1 MPNEFRSVR
10 RSWKEVL
17 RNKEYERGGLEQVE
31 TPKKKNLEPLLLG
44 DTVSVQNQYGNKKKR
59 WSNTGVVVDVH
70 PHRKYSI
77 MIDGSRRVTQ
87 RNRKFLRRIPSD
99 QRKLDYGMVPT
110 MPPTCAPEL
119 ATNVVPQSTQLPDQ
133 ISQAVQIQPGDTRV
147 QEHVAKPQ
155 VLEIVREEPNTT
167 PPPADNVST
176 AISG

>member
-1 MPNEFRSVR
+1 M
-10 RSWKEVL
+10 
-17 RNKEYERGGLEQVE
+17 
-31 TPKKKNLEPLLLG
+31 LLG

-70 PHRKYSI
+70 THRKYSI

-110 MPPTCAPEL
+110 MPPICAPEL
-119 ATNVVPQSTQLPDQ
+119 PTPELPQSTQLPDQ
-133 ISQAVQIQPGDTRV
+133 ISQAVQIQPDDTRV

-155 VLEIVREEPNTT
+155 IVQEEPITK

-176 AISG
+176 AIQPDLVQPENQVLRRSTRVKSKPKRLIEEM